1 MRHLF
6 STVSLMVTAVL
17 GLLAL
22 GIVMLSSTGAPM
34 ADTNF
39 FAKRQLIWMAFG
51 FVLMTAAALIDY
63 RRWRT
68 GGWVL
73 YAVSIPLLL
82 LVFVPGIGK
91 TVNGAHRW
99 LHAGSFTFQPSELAK
114 LAVILCVAAWL
125 SKNARQTKKWKT
137 GFLVPLAILAVPALL
152 ILVEVDFGNT
162 LLLGC
167 LVFLMMFIAGTPLK
181 YMLPVGGAGAAALG
195 AMIALNPERMGRIM
209 GFLRPEMHKEGEF
222 YQVWMGILA
231 FGAGGLDGL
240 GLGNS
245 RQKMFY
251 LPESTT
257 DFIFPIIGE
266 EKGLYFTMAVLLA
279 YVVILLCG
287 LRISLRA
294 PDQFGTLLGWGLV
307 AMISIQALINI
318 GSVTGSIPPKGFPL
332 PFVSY
337 GGSNLVLLMT
347 AIGLLISIHRQSLA
361 TGQKRNMTLDD
372 RTPSV

>member
-1 MRHLF
+1 ML
-6 STVSLMVTAVL
+6 TAVL

-34 ADTNF
+34 SDANF
-39 FAKRQLIWMAFG
+39 FAKRQLMWMGVG
-51 FVLMTAAALIDY
+51 FVLMTAAALINY

-68 GGWVL
+68 WGWVL
-73 YAVSIPLLL
+73 LGCAVPLLV

-91 TVNGAHRW
+91 MVNGSHRW
-99 LHAGSFTFQPSELAK
+99 VHVGSITFQPSELAK
-114 LAVILCVAAWL
+114 LGVIMCVAAWL
-125 SKNARQTKKWKT
+125 AKNARQIKKWKT
-137 GFLVPLAILAVPALL
+137 GFLIPLCVLAVPALL
-152 ILVEVDFGNT
+152 ILVEWDFGNT
-162 LLLGC
+162 LLLGFT
-167 LVFLMMFIAGTPLK
+167 VFLLMFIAGTPVK
-181 YMLPVGGAGAAALG
+181 YMLPVGGLGAAAIG
-195 AMIALNPERMGRIM
+195 VMIALNPERMARIM
-209 GFLRPEMHKEGEF
+209 AFLHPEQHKDGEF

-231 FGAGGLDGL
+231 FGAGGVDGL

-266 EKGLYFTMAVLLA
+266 EKGLYFTLAVLLA
-279 YVVILLCG
+279 FVVIMLCG
-287 LRISLRA
+287 VRISLKA
-294 PDQFGTLLGWGLV
+294 PDFFGTLLGWGLV

-337 GGSNLVLLMT
+337 GGSNLVLMMV

-361 TGQKRNMTLDD
+361 TGQRSGGMALDD

>member
-1 MRHLF
+1 ML
-6 STVSLMVTAVL
+6 TAVL

-34 ADTNF
+34 SDANF
-39 FAKRQLIWMAFG
+39 FARRQLIWMAVG
-51 FVLMTAAALIDY
+51 FVLMTGAALLDY

-68 GGWVL
+68 WGWVL
-73 YAVSIPLLL
+73 YGISIPLLL
-82 LVFVPGIGK
+82 LVFVPGIGRV
-91 TVNGAHRW
+91 VNGAHRW
-99 LHAGSFTFQPSELAK
+99 VHIGSYTFQPSELAK
-114 LAVILCVAAWL
+114 LAVVMCVAAWL
-125 SKNARQTKKWKT
+125 SKNVRQVEKWKP
-137 GFLVPLAILAVPALL
+137 GFFIPLCILALPAAL

-162 LLLGC
+162 LLMGC
-167 LVFLMMFIAGTPLK
+167 LVFLLMFIAGTPLK
-181 YMLPVGGAGAAALG
+181 HMIPVGGLGAGAIVV
-195 AMIALNPERMGRIM
+195 MILCNPERLGRIL
-209 GFLRPEMHKEGEF
+209 GFLKPELHKDGEF

-231 FGAGGLDGL
+231 FGAGGVNGL

-266 EKGLYFTMAVLLA
+266 EKGLYFTLAVLAA
-279 YVVILLCG
+279 YVIILLCG
-287 LRISLRA
+287 LRISLKA
-294 PDQFGTLLGWGLV
+294 PDLFGTLLGWGLIG
-307 AMISIQALINI
+307 MISLQALVNI

-337 GGSNLVLLMT
+337 GGSNLVLMMV
-347 AIGLLISIHRQSLA
+347 AIGLLINIHRQSIGA
-361 TGQKRNMTLDD
+361 GRKRGMTLDD

>member
-6 STVSLMVTAVL
+6 SSVSLMVTAVL

-34 ADTNF
+34 SDTNF
-39 FAKRQLIWMAFG
+39 FAKRQLIWMAVG
-51 FVLMTAAALIDY
+51 FVLMMAAALIDY
-63 RRWRT
+63 RRWRSW
-68 GGWVL
+68 GWVL
-73 YAVSIPLLL
+73 YACAIPLLI
-82 LVFVPGIGK
+82 LVFVPGIGR

-99 LHAGSFTFQPSELAK
+99 LHAGSFTLQPSELAK
-114 LAVILCVAAWL
+114 LAVIMCVAAWL
-125 SKNARQTKKWKT
+125 SKNGRQLKKWKT
-137 GFLVPLAILAVPALL
+137 GFLVPLCILALPATL

-167 LVFLMMFIAGTPLK
+167 LIFMLMFIAGTPMK
-181 YMLPVGGAGAAALG
+181 HMLPIGALG
-195 AMIALNPERMGRIM
+195 VLLIGGMIVLNPERMGRIAA
-209 GFLRPEMHKEGEF
+209 FLRPEMHREGEY

-231 FGAGGLDGL
+231 FGAGGIEGL

-266 EKGLYFTMAVLLA
+266 EKGLYFTLAVLVA
-279 YVVILLCG
+279 YVVILVCG

-307 AMISIQALINI
+307 AMISMQALINI
-318 GSVTGSIPPKGFPL
+318 GSVTGTIPPKGFPL

-337 GGSNLVLLMT
+337 GGSNLVLVMVS
-347 AIGLLISIHRQSLA
+347 IGLLISIHRQSLA
-361 TGQKRNMTLDD
+361 GGAKRGMVLDD
-372 RTPSV
+372 RTPNV

>member
-1 MRHLF
+1 ML
-6 STVSLMVTAVL
+6 TAVL

-34 ADTNF
+34 SDVNF
-39 FAKRQLIWMAFG
+39 FAKRQLIWVAVG
-51 FVLMTAAALIDY
+51 FVLMMGAALLDY

-68 GGWVL
+68 WGWVL
-73 YAVSIPLLL
+73 YGVSIPLLL
-82 LVFVPGIGK
+82 LVFVPGIGRV
-91 TVNGAHRW
+91 VNGAHRW
-99 LHAGSFTFQPSELAK
+99 LHAGTFTLQPSELAK
-114 LAVILCVAAWL
+114 LAVVMCVAAWL
-125 SKNARQTKKWKT
+125 SKNIRQIKKWKP
-137 GFLVPLAILAVPALL
+137 GFLIPLCIMALPALL
-152 ILVEVDFGNT
+152 VLVEVDFGNT
-162 LLLGC
+162 LLTGC
-167 LVFLMMFIAGTPLK
+167 LVFLLMFIAGTRLRH
-181 YMLPVGGAGAAALG
+181 MLPVGGLGAGAIG
-195 AMIALNPERMGRIM
+195 VMILLTPERLGRIL
-209 GFLRPEMHKEGEF
+209 GFLKPELHREGEF

-231 FGAGGLDGL
+231 FGAGGVNGL

-266 EKGLYFTMAVLLA
+266 EKGLTFTLAVVLA
-279 YVVILLCG
+279 YVIILLCG

-294 PDQFGTLLGWGLV
+294 PDLFGTLLGWGLI

-337 GGSNLVLLMT
+337 GGSNLVLMMV
-347 AIGLLISIHRQSLA
+347 AIGLLVSIHRQSLR
-361 TGQKRNMTLDD
+361 TGRRTGIALDD